1 MIYRLAALRGELN
14 VECEG
19 GLIDQIPPE
28 QVDLWM
34 EFYRLE
40 PWGCFADD
48 MRIGWLGK
56 LTAVVGL
63 SGENK
68 ITNETFHV
76 GTWPK
81 PVENEEPE

>member
-1 MIYRLAALRGELN
+1 MLYRLAALCGEWN

-28 QVDLWM
+28 QMDAWA

-48 MRIGWLGK
+48 MRIGMLGQ
-56 LTAVVGL
+56 LTAVAGL
-63 SGENK
+63 SGEHK
-68 ITNETFHV
+68 ITHETFHV
-76 GTWPK
+76 GKWPK
-81 PVENEEPE
+81 PIEAEEPE